1 LFIWDIYIQNNIMG
15 RIVKLTESQLKSM
28 IEEIMSEANPAPA
41 QQSSYQSGYQTGQQ
55 HKQAVKQAA
64 TAVIKGAQ
72 QVVIT
77 IGKTVFTAIT
87 YGGAVVYLIGSGLFK
102 LSMMAHN
109 AIMKFLASTGRAVIG
124 GATLLGQKTMSGLKA
139 AGVAIERG
147 AEALSQSFNK
157 LKENTANVMKWIF
170 NSFKQ
175 FGAAVWGKVL
185 LAGSAIKELA
195 GIVGD
200 FFKNTYNTV
209 ANAVGKT
216 WDQAKGMAQQAYS
229 KVKDTASNIGKGISS
244 AYDKTRGYLS
254 GFLSEI
260 FERFLSMNNMTGHE
274 LISEC
279 VKYNNKVIL

>member
-1 LFIWDIYIQNNIMG
+1 
-15 RIVKLTESQLKSM
+15 
-28 IEEIMSEANPAPA
+28 
-41 QQSSYQSGYQTGQQ
+41 
-55 HKQAVKQAA
+55 
-64 TAVIKGAQ
+64 
-72 QVVIT
+72 
-77 IGKTVFTAIT
+77 
-87 YGGAVVYLIGSGLFK
+87 VYLIGSGLFK

-157 LKENTANVMKWIF
+157 LKENTANVVKWIF